1 MAVSTQPLISV
12 IVPVYNVER
21 YLDQCVE
28 SLIGQTYERLEIIL
42 VDDGSTD
49 SSGEQCNAWANR
61 DNRIR
66 AVRQCNAGLAA
77 ARNTGLDL
85 AKGEYIGFVDSDD
98 YVLPDMFGT
107 LLHNLQE
114 SDADLSIISY
124 ERENPDGSTYCNA
137 FPDKKIVM
145 TSQEAFA
152 YVNQHGY
159 FYVTAWDKLAK
170 KELFDNLRYPLDA
183 VYAEDLPV
191 TYQLLDKADRIVYDS
206 TPLYR
211 YRMSENSQ
219 SHGITD
225 KFAQS
230 TGAMLD
236 LVRTKYPHV
245 EAYAAY
251 GHLESIVGTCNRIML
266 AHQRKQWAQFERYA
280 RTELRELL
288 PMVERK
294 GIIGKSQLLQW
305 KLLATSPTLYG
316 MMYAL
321 YKRRHPEIASH

>member
-1 MAVSTQPLISV
+1 
-12 IVPVYNVER
+12 
-21 YLDQCVE
+21 
-28 SLIGQTYERLEIIL
+28 
-42 VDDGSTD
+42 
-49 SSGEQCNAWANR
+49 
-61 DNRIR
+61 
-66 AVRQCNAGLAA
+66 
-77 ARNTGLDL
+77 
-85 AKGEYIGFVDSDD
+85 
-98 YVLPDMFGT
+98 
-107 LLHNLQE
+107 
-114 SDADLSIISY
+114 
-124 ERENPDGSTYCNA
+124 
-137 FPDKKIVM
+137 M

-183 VYAEDLPV
+183 VYAEDSPV

-251 GHLESIVGTCNRIML
+251 WHLESIVGTCNRIML

>member
-1 MAVSTQPLISV
+1 
-12 IVPVYNVER
+12 
-21 YLDQCVE
+21 
-28 SLIGQTYERLEIIL
+28 
-42 VDDGSTD
+42 
-49 SSGEQCNAWANR
+49 
-61 DNRIR
+61 
-66 AVRQCNAGLAA
+66 
-77 ARNTGLDL
+77 
-85 AKGEYIGFVDSDD
+85 
-98 YVLPDMFGT
+98 
-107 LLHNLQE
+107 
-114 SDADLSIISY
+114 
-124 ERENPDGSTYCNA
+124 
-137 FPDKKIVM
+137 
-145 TSQEAFA
+145 
-152 YVNQHGY
+152 
-159 FYVTAWDKLAK
+159 
-170 KELFDNLRYPLDA
+170 
-183 VYAEDLPV
+183 
-191 TYQLLDKADRIVYDS
+191 
-206 TPLYR
+206 
-211 YRMSENSQ
+211 MSENSQ

-321 YKRRHPEIASH
+321 HKRRHPEIASH

>member
-1 MAVSTQPLISV
+1 M
-12 IVPVYNVER
+12 
-21 YLDQCVE
+21 
-28 SLIGQTYERLEIIL
+28 
-42 VDDGSTD
+42 
-49 SSGEQCNAWANR
+49 NR
-61 DNRIR
+61 DTRLG

-145 TSQEAFA
+145 TSQE
-152 YVNQHGY
+152 
-159 FYVTAWDKLAK
+159 DS
-170 KELFDNLRYPLDA
+170 
-183 VYAEDLPV
+183 PV
-191 TYQLLDKADRIVYDS
+191 TYPLLDKADRIVSDS
-206 TPLYR
+206 TPMYR